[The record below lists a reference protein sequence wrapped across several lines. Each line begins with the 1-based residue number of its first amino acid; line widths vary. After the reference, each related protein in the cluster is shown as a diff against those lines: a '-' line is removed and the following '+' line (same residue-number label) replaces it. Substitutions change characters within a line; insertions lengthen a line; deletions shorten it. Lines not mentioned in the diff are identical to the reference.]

1 MTSPTDTHHRIS
13 RVSIPNPHSKPR
25 PAKFQKG
32 TGPFCWS
39 GRYSTR
45 KAGVPCGI
53 RTHGLLL
60 RRQTLYPAEL
70 RGRNTNSG
78 LMAGGAPSN
87 HHEDGNEQ
95 DDEGDENIRAVAIRI
110 SLRIVPGHFS
120 PPFLR
125 SIATT
130 VMIAHPIEMYLAVQ
144 TPFVILAQVRKSERR
159 GACGM
164 QAERKRTLAST
175 RRT

>member
-70 RGRNTNSG
+70 RGRLENTGLVASG
-78 LMAGGAPSN
+78 AARN
-87 HHEDGNEQ
+87 HHEKGDSANNQGNQ
-95 DDEGDENIRAVAIRI
+95 NVGSVLIRI
-110 SLRIVPGHFS
+110 RLRVIPSHTNSSPNGSLNAV
-120 PPFLR
+120 
-125 SIATT
+125 T
-130 VMIAHPIEMYLAVQ
+130 VIIAHLGER
-144 TPFVILAQVRKSERR
+144 TPTALHGFRYTVTSP
-159 GACGM
+159 
-164 QAERKRTLAST
+164 KRTTGSSRDAG
-175 RRT
+175 